1 MRYTQELW
9 DAADSDDDADDDICK
24 TLSLGDWLGQLA
36 LGRIEGYVGSFLGEG
51 LSGTQLEALR
61 DMKAG
66 KYTSNPAVACDFSS
80 LLTDCL

>member
-36 LGRIEGYVGSFLGEG
+36 LAAVRVAHSFVWGS
-51 LSGTQLEALR
+51 ST
-61 DMKAG
+61 
-66 KYTSNPAVACDFSS
+66 P
-80 LLTDCL
+80 